1 MSLLDL
7 FSEAPPTDRGDKPR
21 RKREISLPE
30 IVEST
35 HVVGKHEAADDTVRV
50 VDHCLLKIAAV
61 EKELVACLRKHEA
74 VVVSGGGGTSR
85 QPQEPQQA
93 GESHQPPSPASTS
106 ILERCTN
113 AAMGTDVEVIDGVIE
128 EGSDEG
134 SAADAQEKP
143 DETPA
148 PPLAPMSSTPGEADQ
163 APGEDGSS
171 TVPKKFIKKFLKK
184 ELEEAGACMAL
195 PIVFLMF
202 TAFCLGTIGDTSH
215 FKTEQ
220 LHSLDHAVSFDI
232 EENANFAFVGSLPFE
247 NGRMGWKN
255 IYDVN
260 SIADFW
266 SWLNLGLLPIFFPS
280 PGSWDTSESR
290 ANVAAQ
296 CVSFKSSLQ
305 GASWPKA
312 VLDGTKTTANIH
324 GSILQPGGTT
334 CPEGLDAPERPKDYY
349 GDEQV
354 PAYLFHQQSV
364 GGMRMR
370 QEYTAGQACSDSTEK
385 FRGRLFSGI
394 CLDFGPYKLMP
405 EVSGLLRSD
414 EGFTDHPNGGTVY
427 FPTRTPLVT
436 MLNITRT
443 LENDVWFSPYTRKID
458 LLYTTYN
465 PTYNSVT
472 ATNIFFVVNRAGHIF
487 KIVEPITFV
496 LDAYPEWY
504 SYLFD
509 IVWLLCVIKLG
520 AGEIMDAAE
529 YWDEFGPIGGT
540 LRYLKPSNLID
551 WLNVLYA
558 LVIVIFWMMQLSS
571 VSALQGMLTAA
582 DPTRAG
588 SFSTNAAMVSYF
600 DQIDVICKSYTNF
613 RKLLAFY
620 PFVIISGFLKPY
632 NAQPRL
638 GIMTRTLSAAAVDI
652 IHFFFVFAIVFCIY
666 SIMGMMLFGQ
676 ELVEFATFSRALTAT
691 FHTLLGDIPGQ
702 ETSPDDEYPLARA
715 GRLEAALWV
724 WSFCWIINL
733 TMLNMLLAIVMD
745 TYAAVRSDMPEDAE
759 TLVSQAVEIASRSW
773 YQFKYGYLPL
783 DKILE
788 AMDPTA
794 LDDGPDS
801 DDDEE
806 FDAKK
811 LILEVD
817 ERQDLTL
824 PIGQANALIDNSVGM
839 QRDADNKG
847 GGTQSEM
854 VAGVQTMDKDIKALL
869 QIVQANRQMM
879 NSALDPYP
887 ETTEA
892 ELLAPPGRDSAL
904 SGRVSEL
911 TV

>member
-1 MSLLDL
+1 M
-7 FSEAPPTDRGDKPR
+7 FSEAPTTVQSDKPR
-21 RKREISLPE
+21 RKRELSLAE
-30 IVEST
+30 MVENT
-35 HVVGKHEAADDTVRV
+35 HVIGKHEAADDTIHV

-61 EKELVACLRKHEA
+61 QKDLASCLRKHET
-74 VVVSGGGGTSR
+74 VVALGGGRPWQQEQPAEGPSSR
-85 QPQEPQQA
+85 
-93 GESHQPPSPASTS
+93 PARS

-113 AAMGTDVEVIDGVIE
+113 PEVEE
-128 EGSDEG
+128 EDMPHTVHPPSPRSGDESGSDVDFTE
-134 SAADAQEKP
+134 DAQEKP
-143 DETPA
+143 DRTPSA
-148 PPLAPMSSTPGEADQ
+148 ALRDSKATEASHELDEPFQEGE
-163 APGEDGSS
+163 S
-171 TVPKKFIKKFLKK
+171 TVPKKYIKQFLKK
-184 ELEEAGACMAL
+184 ELKEADACMAL
-195 PIVFLMF
+195 PIVLLMF
-202 TAFCLGTIGDTSH
+202 TAFCFGTVGSASH
-215 FKTEQ
+215 FETEKLYSQ
-220 LHSLDHAVSFDI
+220 DYAISFDI
-232 EENANFAFVGSLPFE
+232 EENANFAFVGNLPFE
-247 NGRMGWKN
+247 NGRIGWKD

-260 SIADFW
+260 SIADYW

-296 CVSFKSSLQ
+296 CESFKSSLQ
-305 GASWPKA
+305 GASWPES
-312 VLDGTKTTANIH
+312 VLNGTKTEANMH

-334 CPEGLDAPERPKDYY
+334 CPEGLDAPERPTDYY
-349 GDEQV
+349 GPEQA

-364 GGMRMR
+364 GGLRMR
-370 QEYTAGQACSDSTEK
+370 QEYTPEQPCSEFTEK
-385 FRGRLFSGI
+385 FRGRLFSGR

-405 EVSGLLRSD
+405 EVSSLLRSD
-414 EGFTDHPNGGTVY
+414 EEFVDHPNGRTVY
-427 FPTRTPLVT
+427 FTTGTSLESMRNTTRD
-436 MLNITRT
+436 
-443 LENDVWFSPYTRKID
+443 LENQVWFSPRTRKID

-487 KIVEPITFV
+487 KVVEPITFV

-504 SYLFD
+504 SYVFD
-509 IVWLLCVIKLG
+509 IVWLLCVIKLA

-529 YWDEFGPIGGT
+529 YCDEFGPIRGT
-540 LRYLKPSNLID
+540 IKYIRPSNLVD
-551 WLNVLYA
+551 WANVVYA
-558 LVIVIFWMMQLSS
+558 LIIVVFWMIQLSS
-571 VSALQGMLTAA
+571 LSALNGMLTVA
-582 DPTRAG
+582 DPTMAG
-588 SFSTNAAMVSYF
+588 SFSTEAAMVSYF
-600 DQIDVICKSYTNF
+600 DQIETICTSYTFF

-691 FHTLLGDIPGQ
+691 FHTLLGDLPGQ

-759 TLVSQAVEIASRSW
+759 TLVSQVVEIASRSW
-773 YQFKYGYLPL
+773 YQLKYGYLPL
-783 DKILE
+783 DKVLE

-794 LDDGPDS
+794 LDDAPDS

-817 ERQDLTL
+817 EKQDLNMPL
-824 PIGQANALIDNSVGM
+824 DQANGVIDSSKGM
-839 QRDADNKG
+839 QRDANRG
-847 GGTQSEM
+847 GGTQAEV
-854 VAGVQTMDKDIKALL
+854 VAGVLTMEMDMKALL
-869 QIVQANRQMM
+869 QIIEANRQMVM
-879 NSALDPYP
+879 AAVDPYP
-887 ETTEA
+887 ETEEAAEA
-892 ELLAPPGRDSAL
+892 EEPEPYSATV
-904 SGRVSEL
+904 SGLRV
-911 TV
+911 

>member
-1 MSLLDL
+1 MSLFGIFGND
-7 FSEAPPTDRGDKPR
+7 EPPVQSDSTR
-21 RKREISLPE
+21 RKRVISLTE
-30 IVEST
+30 VVENAQ
-35 HVVGKHEAADDTVRV
+35 VIGKLEERNHTIRI
-50 VDHCLLKIAAV
+50 VDHCLLKVAAV
-61 EKELVACLRKHEA
+61 QRDLAACLKKHEA
-74 VVVSGGGGTSR
+74 MVSTGEMEAVRVEDEESSV
-85 QPQEPQQA
+85 
-93 GESHQPPSPASTS
+93 GESPYAS
-106 ILERCTN
+106 
-113 AAMGTDVEVIDGVIE
+113 
-128 EGSDEG
+128 
-134 SAADAQEKP
+134 EKP
-143 DETPA
+143 LEPVDTEVTQV
-148 PPLAPMSSTPGEADQ
+148 GADT
-163 APGEDGSS
+163 S
-171 TVPKKFIKKFLKK
+171 TVPKKYIKQMLKK
-184 ELEEAGACMAL
+184 ELTEADSCMAL

-202 TAFCLGTIGDTSH
+202 TAFCLGTIGDLSH

-220 LHSLDHAVSFDI
+220 LFSQDHAISFDI

-266 SWLNLGLLPIFFPS
+266 SWLNLGLLPIFFPA

-290 ANVAAQ
+290 SNVAAH

-305 GASWPKA
+305 AASWPES
-312 VLDGTKTTANIH
+312 VLTNTSTATNIH

-349 GDEQV
+349 GPEQV

-364 GGMRMR
+364 GGMRLR
-370 QEYTAGQACSDSTEK
+370 QEYTPAQACSDSAEK
-385 FRGRLFSGI
+385 FKGRLFSGL
-394 CLDFGPYKLMP
+394 CLDVGPYKLSP
-405 EVSGLLRSD
+405 EVSGLLRKDD
-414 EGFTDHPNGGTVY
+414 EYIDHPNGRTVY
-427 FPTRTPLVT
+427 FTTKTSLDA
-436 MLNITRT
+436 MLNITRE

-472 ATNIFFVVNRAGHIF
+472 ATNIFFVINRAGHIF

-496 LDAYPEWY
+496 LEAYPNWY
-504 SYLFD
+504 AYLFD

-520 AGEIMDAAE
+520 AGEVMDAAE
-529 YWDEFGPIGGT
+529 YWDEFGPIRGT
-540 LRYLKPSNLID
+540 MKYLRPSNLID
-551 WLNVLYA
+551 WLNVFYA
-558 LVIVIFWMMQLSS
+558 LIIVILWMIQLSS
-571 VSALQGMLTAA
+571 ISALKGMLTAA
-582 DPTRAG
+582 DPVEAG
-588 SFSTNAAMVSYF
+588 SFSTQNAMVSYF
-600 DQIDVICKSYTNF
+600 DQIEAICVDYTFF

-632 NAQPRL
+632 NGQPRL

-691 FHTLLGDIPGQ
+691 FHTLLGDLPGH
-702 ETSPDDEYPLARA
+702 ELAPDDEYPLARA

-759 TLVSQAVEIASRSW
+759 TLVSQAVEIARRAW

-783 DKILE
+783 DKVLE

-811 LILEVD
+811 LIVEVD
-817 ERQDLTL
+817 ERQDLTM
-824 PIGQANALIDNSVGM
+824 PIDQANALISNSMGM
-839 QRDADNKG
+839 QRDALTKG
-847 GGTQSEM
+847 GGTQSE
-854 VAGVQTMDKDIKALL
+854 VTAGVATLEMDIKAVL
-869 QIVQANRQMM
+869 QVMEANGH
-879 NSALDPYP
+879 LIKCGGEPYP
-887 ETTEA
+887 EMEEA
-892 ELLAPPGRDSAL
+892 EESMKVVEKPATPAGPLARRPGSSRRL
-904 SGRVSEL
+904 SNNSREEKPAISNLAV
-911 TV
+911 